1 MIFILAR
8 VPILGP
14 NPKTRVF
21 AGPDFLLQNVC
32 VFAGPEFPPFLLSDT
47 GLKI

>member
-8 VPILGP
+8 VPIL
-14 NPKTRVF
+14 KTRVF
-21 AGPDFLLQNVC
+21 GGPHFLLQNVC